1 MSESK
6 NIQAQQMDSQKETA
20 PNLQADYKK
29 AENYQNVQ
37 EQVNFKEEKIS
48 VTTKEIA
55 KLKKELF
62 YDVAKSIYDNSY
74 QNSRIDQDIYEK
86 CKKIVYTN
94 YFMQGSL
101 AVSIAYFAGKILFQ
115 KRQRYTKNNLDTMFI
130 MLLFLSA
137 GGSGISYNSK
147 INNLQQYFMWEN
159 GKFKNINIV
168 EYKKDPTNYVKYLLE
183 E

>member
-20 PNLQADYKK
+20 TVQTVQQKADNQQKL
-29 AENYQNVQ
+29 Q
-37 EQVNFKEEKIS
+37 EQLKSQEEKIS

-62 YDVAKSIYDNSY
+62 YDVAKSIYDNNY
-74 QNSRIDQDIYEK
+74 KNSRIDQDIQEK
-86 CKKIVYTN
+86 CKNVVHSY

-101 AVSIAYFAGKILFQ
+101 GVSLAYFAGKILFQ
-115 KRQRYTKNNLDTMFI
+115 KRQRYTKNNLDSMFI

-137 GGSGISYNSK
+137 GGSGINYNSK

-168 EYKKDPTNYVKYLLE
+168 EYKKDPVNYVKYLLE

>member
-6 NIQAQQMDSQKETA
+6 NIQDEQMNSQNQTT
-20 PNLQADYKK
+20 PNLQADHQKVESQQK
-29 AENYQNVQ
+29 IQ
-37 EQVNFKEEKIS
+37 EQFKQQEEKIS

-62 YDVAKSIYDNSY
+62 YDVAKSIYDNNY
-74 QNSRIDQDIYEK
+74 KNSRIDQDIQEK
-86 CKKIVYTN
+86 CKKVVHSY

-101 AVSIAYFAGKILFQ
+101 GVSLAYFAGKILFQ
-115 KRQRYTKNNLDTMFI
+115 KRQRYTKNNLDSMFI
-130 MLLFLSA
+130 MALFLSA
-137 GGSGISYNSK
+137 GVSGINYNSK

-159 GKFKNINIV
+159 GKFKNINVV